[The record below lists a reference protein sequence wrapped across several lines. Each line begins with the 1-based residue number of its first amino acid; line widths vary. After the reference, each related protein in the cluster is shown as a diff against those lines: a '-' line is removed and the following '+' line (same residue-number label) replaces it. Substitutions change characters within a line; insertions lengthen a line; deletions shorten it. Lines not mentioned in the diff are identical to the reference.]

1 MRFLLQKKDHFM
13 VLELMT
19 RCKLDNKILIW
30 ILVNYT
36 QSFKRVF
43 LETTFSKS
51 VRKKSLERLNESLP
65 NFNQLFLT

>member
-1 MRFLLQKKDHFM
+1 MRFLLQKKGHFM

-19 RCKLDNKILIW
+19 RCKLKSK

-51 VRKKSLERLNESLP
+51 VRKKFPERLNQSLP